1 MRGATQQ
8 EWEKTVRCKAEKTK
22 NENDENEEGRKVLK
36 KKGKR
41 EKGRGG
47 KSEKKKKKKKKL
59 APSSSLGASHSRAN
73 HSSTPISKAL
83 ECTP

>member
-22 NENDENEEGRKVLK
+22 NENDENEEGRKVFFL
-36 KKGKR
+36 
-41 EKGRGG
+41 
-47 KSEKKKKKKKKL
+47 KKL